1 MQFGYNT
8 EAMTTPIQDPTW
20 QIALA
25 AELRDAD
32 GRPLQRERPSS
43 LESEIAQIQ
52 QLLVERDLAAPLI
65 VQGGG
70 VQAVFRTGVGVT
82 RALAELSDR
91 MHPYRWQYGIGFG
104 TFETR
109 PDAGAG
115 LVLDGSCLDRARAA
129 LWTARRD
136 RRSAVAVGF
145 GSPEDTTLATI
156 LELIDQ
162 IRGRWTRRQ
171 AETVR
176 AARSAKGKEVAA
188 AFGVSPSV
196 VSESLKAASF
206 KPLLR
211 AEKSLTEAF
220 ERFGTE
226 GAYRGDRVHY
236 PDLTSPISSESRR
249 LVARR

>member
-1 MQFGYNT
+1 
-8 EAMTTPIQDPTW
+8 MTTPLQDPTW

-25 AELRDAD
+25 AEVRDAD
-32 GRPLQRERPSS
+32 GRPLQRERPTS
-43 LESEIAQIQ
+43 LESEVAAVQRI
-52 QLLVERDLAAPLI
+52 LVERDLAAPFA
-65 VQGGG
+65 VHGGG
-70 VQAVFRTGVGVT
+70 VQAVFRSGVGVT
-82 RALAELSDR
+82 RAIAELSDR
-91 MHPYRWQYGIGFG
+91 MHPFRWQFGIGFG
-104 TFETR
+104 TFEAR
-109 PDAGAG
+109 PDSTAG

-136 RRSAVAVGF
+136 RRSAVVVGF
-145 GSPEDTTLATI
+145 GSPEDATLATI

-162 IRGRWTRRQ
+162 IRARWTRRQ

-176 AARSAKGKEVAA
+176 AARDAKGKEVAS

-211 AEKSLTEAF
+211 AERALTEAF

-226 GAYRGDRVHY
+226 GNYRGDAVQY
-236 PDLTSPISSESRR
+236 PELTSPISSESRR

>member
-1 MQFGYNT
+1 VQFGYDT
-8 EAMTTPIQDPTW
+8 ETMTTPIQDPSW

-32 GRPLQRERPSS
+32 GRPLQRERPTS
-43 LESEIAQIQ
+43 LETEVAEVHR
-52 QLLVERDLAAPLI
+52 LLVERDLTAPFV

-70 VQAVFRTGVGVT
+70 TQAVFRTGIGVT
-82 RALAELSDR
+82 RALSELADR
-91 MHPYRWQYGIGFG
+91 MHPYRWQFGIGFG

-109 PDAGAG
+109 PDAVSG
-115 LVLDGSCLDRARAA
+115 LILDGSCLDRARAA

-136 RRSAVAVGF
+136 RRSAVCVGF
-145 GSPEDTTLATI
+145 GSPEDSTLATI

-176 AARSAKGKEVAA
+176 AARTAKGKEVAA
-188 AFGVSPSV
+188 SFGVSPSV

-226 GAYRGDRVHY
+226 GSYRGDRAHY

>member
-1 MQFGYNT
+1 
-8 EAMTTPIQDPTW
+8 MTTPIQDPTW

-32 GRPLQRERPSS
+32 GRPLQRERPAS
-43 LESEIAQIQ
+43 LESEVSQVQ
-52 QLLVERDLAAPLI
+52 QALVERDLAAPFV

-91 MHPYRWQYGIGFG
+91 MHPYRWQFGIGFG

-109 PDAGAG
+109 PDASGG

-176 AARSAKGKEVAA
+176 AARTAKGKEVAA
-188 AFGVSPSV
+188 SFGVSPSV

-226 GAYRGDRVHY
+226 GSYRGDRVHY

>member
-1 MQFGYNT
+1 
-8 EAMTTPIQDPTW
+8 MTNLIQDPSW

-32 GRPLQRERPSS
+32 GRPLQRERPTS
-43 LESEIAQIQ
+43 LDAEVAQVQ
-52 QLLVERDLAAPLI
+52 KLLLERDLAAPFS

-70 VQAVFRTGVGVT
+70 IQSVFRSGIGVT
-82 RALAELSDR
+82 RALSELSDR
-91 MHPYRWQYGIGFG
+91 LHPFRWQYGIGFG

-109 PDAGAG
+109 PESGG
-115 LVLDGSCLDRARAA
+115 TLVLDGSCLDRARAA

-145 GSPEDTTLATI
+145 GSPEDSTLATI

-162 IRGRWTRRQ
+162 IRGRWTNRQ

-176 AARSAKGKEVAA
+176 AARSAKGKEVAS

-211 AEKSLTEAF
+211 AERSLTEAF

-226 GAYRGDRVHY
+226 GNYRGDSVQY

>member
-1 MQFGYNT
+1 
-8 EAMTTPIQDPTW
+8 MTTPIQDPSW

-32 GRPLQRERPSS
+32 GRPLQRERPHS
-43 LESEIAQIQ
+43 LDTEIGEVQK
-52 QLLVERDLAAPLI
+52 LLVERDLAAPFTI
-65 VQGGG
+65 EGGG
-70 VQAVFRTGVGVT
+70 VQAVFRSGVGVT
-82 RALAELSDR
+82 RALGELSDR
-91 MHPYRWQYGIGFG
+91 LHPYRWQFGIGFG
-104 TFETR
+104 TFEAR
-109 PDAGAG
+109 ADASGG

-136 RRSAVAVGF
+136 RRSAVVVGF
-145 GSPEDTTLATI
+145 GSPEDATLATI

-176 AARSAKGKEVAA
+176 AARTAKGKEVAA

-226 GAYRGDRVHY
+226 GNYRGNNVKY
-236 PDLTSPISSESRR
+236 PELTSPISSESRR

>member
-1 MQFGYNT
+1 MQFGYDT
-8 EAMTTPIQDPTW
+8 ETMTTPIQDPSW

-32 GRPLQRERPSS
+32 GRPLQRDRPSS
-43 LESEIAQIQ
+43 LESEVAQVQ
-52 QLLVERDLAAPLI
+52 QLLINRDLAAPFV

-70 VQAVFRTGVGVT
+70 IQAVFRTGVGVT

-91 MHPYRWQYGIGFG
+91 MHPFRWQFGIGFG
-104 TFETR
+104 TFESR
-109 PDAGAG
+109 SDATG

-136 RRSAVAVGF
+136 RRSSVAVGF
-145 GSPEDTTLATI
+145 GSPEDSTLATI

-176 AARSAKGKEVAA
+176 AARDAKGKEVAA

-211 AEKSLTEAF
+211 AERSLTEAF

-226 GAYRGDRVHY
+226 GSYRGDQVQY

>member
-1 MQFGYNT
+1 
-8 EAMTTPIQDPTW
+8 MTTPIQDPSW

-43 LESEIAQIQ
+43 LESEVAQIQ
-52 QLLVERDLAAPLI
+52 QLLITRDLAAPFV

-70 VQAVFRTGVGVT
+70 IQAVFRTGVGVT

-91 MHPYRWQYGIGFG
+91 MHPFRWQFGIGFG
-104 TFETR
+104 TFESRSDPT
-109 PDAGAG
+109 G
-115 LVLDGSCLDRARAA
+115 LKLDGSCLDRARAA

-136 RRSAVAVGF
+136 RRSSVVVGF
-145 GSPEDTTLATI
+145 GSPEDSTLATI

-176 AARSAKGKEVAA
+176 AARDAKGKEVAA

-211 AEKSLTEAF
+211 AERSLTEAF
-220 ERFGTE
+220 DRFGTE
-226 GAYRGDRVHY
+226 GVYRGDQVLY
-236 PDLTSPISSESRR
+236 PELTSPISSESRR

>member
-1 MQFGYNT
+1 
-8 EAMTTPIQDPTW
+8 MTTPIQDPTW

-32 GRPLQRERPSS
+32 GRPLQRERPAS
-43 LESEIAQIQ
+43 LESEVSQVQQI
-52 QLLVERDLAAPLI
+52 LVERDLAAPFV

-91 MHPYRWQYGIGFG
+91 MHPHRWQFGIGFG

-109 PDAGAG
+109 QDASGG

-176 AARSAKGKEVAA
+176 AARTAKGKEVAA
-188 AFGVSPSV
+188 SFGVSPSV

-226 GAYRGDRVHY
+226 GSYRGDRVHY

>member
-1 MQFGYNT
+1 
-8 EAMTTPIQDPTW
+8 MTTPIQDPTW

-32 GRPLQRERPSS
+32 GRPLQRERPPS
-43 LESEIAQIQ
+43 LDSEIAQIQ
-52 QLLVERDLAAPLI
+52 QVLVARDLAAPL
-65 VQGGG
+65 VAQGGG
-70 VQAVFRTGVGVT
+70 VQAVFRSGVGVT

-115 LVLDGSCLDRARAA
+115 IVLDGSCLDRARAA

-176 AARSAKGKEVAA
+176 AARTAKGKEVAA

-226 GAYRGDRVHY
+226 GAYRGDRVQY

>member
-1 MQFGYNT
+1 MQFGYDT
-8 EAMTTPIQDPTW
+8 ETMTTPIQDPSW

-32 GRPLQRERPSS
+32 GRPLQRDRPSS
-43 LESEIAQIQ
+43 LESEVAQIQ
-52 QLLVERDLAAPLI
+52 QLLIARDLAAPFV

-70 VQAVFRTGVGVT
+70 IQAVFRTGIGVT

-91 MHPYRWQYGIGFG
+91 MHPYRWQFGIGFG

-109 PDAGAG
+109 TDGTG

-136 RRSAVAVGF
+136 RRSSVAVGF
-145 GSPEDTTLATI
+145 GSPEDVTLATI

-176 AARSAKGKEVAA
+176 AARDAKGKEVAA

-211 AEKSLTEAF
+211 AERSLTEAF

-226 GAYRGDRVHY
+226 GSYRGDQVQY